1 MTVLMRKGENLT
13 RLGDRQVERT
23 FTDHP
28 WGHSGKQRK
37 GMKLCCDFTE
47 QALGSQNTTG
57 NCSRFLRAAGDHV
70 CVFPGV
76 AVAAVWQ
83 I

>member
-13 RLGDRQVERT
+13 RLGDRQVEGT

-28 WGHSGKQRK
+28 WGHNGEQRK
-37 GMKLCCDFTE
+37 GMKLCCDFAV
-47 QALGSQNTTG
+47 QALGSQNTAG
-57 NCSRFLRAAGDHV
+57 NCSRVPTSSSRLCLCFHWSGCSSR
-70 CVFPGV
+70 
-76 AVAAVWQ
+76 WQ